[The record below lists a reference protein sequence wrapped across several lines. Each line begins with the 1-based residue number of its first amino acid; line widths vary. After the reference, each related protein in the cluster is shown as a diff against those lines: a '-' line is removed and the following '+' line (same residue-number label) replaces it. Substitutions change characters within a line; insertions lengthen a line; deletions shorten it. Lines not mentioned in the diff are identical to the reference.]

1 MNVINFGTH
10 YVRKYFGVS
19 YLLFIPLFSC
29 KLICEII
36 NLLLADDFITIALPL
51 SCMFRDMLKEVHVTV
66 VTVDSG
72 NYVHN
77 IHFPFIASARRRSFA
92 GWCELLL

>member
-10 YVRKYFGVS
+10 YLRKYFGMS

-51 SCMFRDMLKEVHVTV
+51 SCMFRDMLKELHVTV

-72 NYVHN
+72 NYSHN
-77 IHFPFIASARRRSFA
+77 IHFPFIACFCKKTVIC
-92 GWCELLL
+92 WLV

>member
-10 YVRKYFGVS
+10 YLRKYFGMS

-51 SCMFRDMLKEVHVTV
+51 SCMLET
-66 VTVDSG
+66 
-72 NYVHN
+72 
-77 IHFPFIASARRRSFA
+77 
-92 GWCELLL
+92 C

>member
-1 MNVINFGTH
+1 MNVINFETH
-10 YVRKYFGVS
+10 YLRKYFGMS

-36 NLLLADDFITIALPL
+36 NLLLADDFITIALLL
-51 SCMFRDMLKEVHVTV
+51 SCMSGGLFKESHD
-66 VTVDSG
+66 TVDRR

-77 IHFPFIASARRRSFA
+77 IHFPFIAFCKKTVIC
-92 GWCELLL
+92 WLV

>member
-1 MNVINFGTH
+1 M
-10 YVRKYFGVS
+10 S

-36 NLLLADDFITIALPL
+36 NLLLANDFITIALPL
-51 SCMFRDMLKEVHVTV
+51 LCMFRDMFKELH

-77 IHFPFIASARRRSFA
+77 IHFPFIAFCKKTVIC
-92 GWCELLL
+92 WLV